1 MKIIIGSKNPT
12 KIKAVKTIFS
22 NDEVISLDVPSN
34 VSVQPYSD
42 EETMEGAINR
52 AKQCA
57 NVEAVGLGLEG
68 GVMYV
73 QNQLYLCNWGAL
85 VTPNQD
91 VYTASG
97 ARIPLPDE
105 IDVQLKAGFE
115 LGDLMDIYAK
125 KKGVRD
131 KEGAIGIF
139 TNDQVSRHQM
149 FVHVVELLRGQWE
162 YGQKVSLS

>member
-12 KIKAVKTIFS
+12 KIKAVQDIFY
-22 NDEVISLDVPSN
+22 NEEVISLDVPSN
-34 VSVQPYSD
+34 VSVQPFSD
-42 EETMEGAINR
+42 DETMEGAINR

-57 NVEAVGLGLEG
+57 SDKAIGIGLEG

-73 QNQLYLCNWGAL
+73 QDQLFLCNWGAL
-85 VTPNQD
+85 VTPNKE

-125 KKGVRD
+125 KKGVRH

-139 TNDQVSRHQM
+139 TNEKVSRHEM
-149 FVHVVELLRGQWE
+149 FAHVVKLLRGQWE
-162 YGQKVSLS
+162 YNQ